1 MRNAVLADT
10 GPLYAAL
17 DPRDDRFQ
25 QAREDIE
32 RLNSER
38 LSVAVSIPVLCEGY
52 SLILY
57 RLGIKRAQTWL
68 EEIRSQASMVNPSN
82 QDYEEAADLISG
94 YPDQRLSMFDAV
106 TAILGERLE
115 LPVWTY
121 DHHFDILRVE
131 VWRNER

>member
-17 DPRDDRFQ
+17 DPRDSRFG
-25 QAREDIE
+25 QAREDME

-57 RLGIKRAQTWL
+57 RLGTKRAQAWL
-68 EEIRSQASMVNPSN
+68 EEIRSQASMINLSN
-82 QDYEEAADLISG
+82 QDYEVAADLISE

-106 TAILGERLE
+106 TAVQGERLE

-121 DHHFDILRVE
+121 DHHFDILRVG
-131 VWRNER
+131 VWRNEG

>member
-1 MRNAVLADT
+1 MRNAILADT

-17 DPRDDRFQ
+17 DPRDSRFE
-25 QAREDIE
+25 QAREDME

-57 RLGIKRAQTWL
+57 RLGTKRAQAWL
-68 EEIRSQASMVNPSN
+68 EEIRSQASTINPST
-82 QDYEEAADLISG
+82 QDYEVAEDLISE
-94 YPDQRLSMFDAV
+94 YPDQRLSMFDTV
-106 TAILGERLE
+106 TAVLSERLK

-121 DHHFDILRVE
+121 DHHFDVMRVE

>member
-1 MRNAVLADT
+1 LRNAILADT

-17 DPRDDRFQ
+17 DPRDSRFE
-25 QAREDIE
+25 QAREDME

-57 RLGIKRAQTWL
+57 RLGTKRAQAWL
-68 EEIRSQASMVNPSN
+68 EEIRSQASTINPST
-82 QDYEEAADLISG
+82 QDYEVAEDLISE
-94 YPDQRLSMFDAV
+94 YPDQRLSMFDTV
-106 TAILGERLE
+106 TAVLSERLK

-121 DHHFDILRVE
+121 DHHFDVMRVE